1 MKAFRIWP
9 SPLGGGF
16 DEDLFEGDAVVECFG
31 GKFGGWRGAF
41 GGKRL
46 EAGGGENLLVEP
58 NAAGLPL
65 AGIDGF
71 GGSLILRRYSGKVKL
86 SANR

>member
-1 MKAFRIWP
+1 MEVGAEP
-9 SPLGGGF
+9 VVGDGF
-16 DEDLFEGDAVVECFG
+16 DEDLFQGEAVVRCFG
-31 GKFGGWRGAF
+31 GDFGGWRGAF
-41 GGKRL
+41 GGKRF

-71 GGSLILRRYSGKVKL
+71 VGSLILSRHSGKGETQCK
-86 SANR
+86 